1 MSPQK
6 ICAAVFCRTVRRA
19 TASVFLAIAW
29 CSLPS
34 AANANPPHFRVELD
48 VPPELS
54 ECKRE
59 PDFIGMIL
67 PLVTGPVL
75 DPPETHVLTLRV
87 TKTPLVYHVELHVKA
102 NDNPAVEAT
111 QTEFPASMDC
121 FEVLYRSA
129 FRVATRVNRDVI
141 ATEPEPP
148 PAAPVLP
155 LSPATALSNQSAS
168 HSEVSVAQP
177 RKVILERRWFV
188 GAGIA
193 AAYGLGPEMV
203 PGVHFIGG
211 LKRSPRWSVEL
222 NAGATFPYDAHPES
236 SGVIHVYSMANL
248 NAGPCYKIGPVG
260 ACAFAGTSVLAFKTI
275 EVGNSFADWRGSAR
289 IGVNAWME
297 QRLSERW
304 FLRANLDVALQLL
317 RSRIR
322 DSAGEERW
330 YMPFVTGGMS
340 ATAGVRF

>member
-1 MSPQK
+1 M
-6 ICAAVFCRTVRRA
+6 
-19 TASVFLAIAW
+19 
-29 CSLPS
+29 
-34 AANANPPHFRVELD
+34 
-48 VPPELS
+48 
-54 ECKRE
+54 
-59 PDFIGMIL
+59 
-67 PLVTGPVL
+67 
-75 DPPETHVLTLRV
+75 
-87 TKTPLVYHVELHVKA
+87 
-102 NDNPAVEAT
+102 
-111 QTEFPASMDC
+111 
-121 FEVLYRSA
+121 
-129 FRVATRVNRDVI
+129 
-141 ATEPEPP
+141 
-148 PAAPVLP
+148 
-155 LSPATALSNQSAS
+155 
-168 HSEVSVAQP
+168 
-177 RKVILERRWFV
+177 LERRWFI

-211 LKRSPRWSVEL
+211 LKLSPRWSIEL

-248 NAGPCYKIGPVG
+248 NGGPCYKMGPVG

-289 IGVNAWME
+289 IGVNAWIE
-297 QRLSERW
+297 QPLSERW
-304 FLRANLDVALQLL
+304 FLRANLEVASQLL